1 MSLTTDFLY
10 PQYLVVVFLR
20 DEKGDTVD
28 FDSSTVFA
36 TRSSALSFIS
46 SRSKELSWHLCG
58 SVLTPVFRLYH
69 LTRAKI

>member
-20 DEKGDTVD
+20 DEKGDIVD
-28 FDSSTVFA
+28 FDSSTVYA
-36 TRSSALSFIS
+36 TRVSALSFIS
-46 SRSKELSWHLCG
+46 SRSKELSLHFRG
-58 SVLTPVFRLYH
+58 PFLTPVFRLYH